1 MLIHLLIIIKNN
13 LRANLLLMA
22 GMFVIATS
30 LWYAVDYVYA
40 VVVNQQKSLGFDWEH
55 VYYVQAA
62 VLPNESVECDTASRS
77 DDEVTA
83 EYLEFYNRL
92 QHHPAVESACYTLMH
107 FHYIWKNGS
116 GTMSYDTLK
125 TSAMYREVT
134 PSYFT
139 VFRVRGADEC
149 SPEELSRRASHTND
163 FVVTEN
169 TACRLLNPDINN
181 MTVKGVELAGRFIH
195 SGVSMRKDEP
205 DSVRVAAVCIR
216 NIMNIPI
223 GVKPFIALYSWDRE
237 ILR

>member
-62 VLPNESVECDTASRS
+62 VLPN
-77 DDEVTA
+77 DEVTA

-163 FVVTEN
+163 FV
-169 TACRLLNPDINN
+169 ASR
-181 MTVKGVELAGRFIH
+181 
-195 SGVSMRKDEP
+195 
-205 DSVRVAAVCIR
+205 SV
-216 NIMNIPI
+216 
-223 GVKPFIALYSWDRE
+223 YS
-237 ILR
+237 